1 MKIEVMVPD
10 EMAAGLPEGT
20 VAVGF
25 HPSLGVL
32 ADVDGQPKAW
42 RDGAWVAVAAVKP
55 EMEAE
60 AMSAKARGHE
70 VVLLRQ
76 TVTTQAAQVAALAAD
91 LERFKRAELER
102 ATDERIAGWLAS
114 GRLASPEVAAST
126 RQALLTLEPAA
137 RDALAAAV
145 DAIPARVTP
154 PPPKPAAKPEVAA
167 VKTRAAFNALPID
180 DRVALLREMGAQW
193 VDSLPRG

>member
-1 MKIEVMVPD
+1 M
-10 EMAAGLPEGT
+10 
-20 VAVGF
+20 GF

-42 RDGAWVAVAAVKP
+42 RDGAWVPVAVVKP

-60 AMSAKARGHE
+60 AMTAKARVHE
-70 VVLLRQ
+70 LGLLRQ
-76 TVTTQAAQVAALAAD
+76 TVTTQAAQVTALAAD

-102 ATDERIAGWLAS
+102 ATDERLAGWLAS
-114 GRLASPEVAAST
+114 GRLASQEVAAST

-137 RDALAAAV
+137 RDALVAAV

-154 PPPKPAAKPEVAA
+154 PPVKPAAKPEVAA
-167 VKTRAAFNALPID
+167 VKTRAAFDALPMN
-180 DRVALLREMGAQW
+180 DRVALMAEMGPRW
-193 VDSLPRG
+193 VDLLPRG